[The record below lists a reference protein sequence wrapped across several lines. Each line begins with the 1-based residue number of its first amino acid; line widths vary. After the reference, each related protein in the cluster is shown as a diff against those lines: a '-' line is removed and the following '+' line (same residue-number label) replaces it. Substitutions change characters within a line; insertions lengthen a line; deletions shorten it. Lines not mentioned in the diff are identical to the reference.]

1 MLQPIMVKVL
11 SDDLFSGVHILPDY
25 LLTLSRAGQIKM
37 FDRPPEVQDGVGLLG
52 LSHEF
57 AGSVVALDRRAR

>member
-11 SDDLFSGVHILPDY
+11 SDDLFSGVYFLPEY
-25 LLTLSRAGQIKM
+25 LFTLTRAGQIKM
-37 FDRPPEVQDGVGLLG
+37 FDRPPEVEEGVALLG

>member
-1 MLQPIMVKVL
+1 MLQPIMVKTL
-11 SDDLFSGVHILPDY
+11 SAELFSGLTILPSY
-25 LLTLSRAGQIKM
+25 LVTLSRSGQIKM
-37 FDRPPEVQDGVGLLG
+37 FDRPPEVEEGSGLLG